1 MSRVDEMKDGE
12 TMGAEGAHV
21 AHPVLLSCRDLAEA
35 MEQFD
40 DAVCAVLR
48 VGRSDLRALN
58 LLEDGPLT
66 ATALARGLGLT
77 RPAVTALVDRLV
89 AGGFAARVAVPGDR
103 RATAVAVQPATGE
116 AFARV
121 YGPLGK
127 HVSAAIDVLSPPEQ
141 ATTSA
146 ALAMLAGAFRDAGAH
161 VAAGRSDA
169 TPPDATPPDAT
180 PPDATSPDATP
191 PDGKP
196 CDTAPA
202 GTTPFDAAPYS
213 DPPSAPPLDSH
224 PGGEQ

>member
-1 MSRVDEMKDGE
+1 MKDGE
-12 TMGAEGAHV
+12 TMGAEGARV

-127 HVSAAIDVLSPPEQ
+127 HVSAAVDVLSPPEQ
-141 ATTSA
+141 AAMSA

-161 VAAGRSDA
+161 VGAGRSDA
-169 TPPDATPPDAT
+169 TPPH
-180 PPDATSPDATP
+180 ATP

-196 CDTAPA
+196 CDTARA

-213 DPPSAPPLDSH
+213 DSPSAPPLDSD

>member
-1 MSRVDEMKDGE
+1 
-12 TMGAEGAHV
+12 MGAEGARV

-127 HVSAAIDVLSPPEQ
+127 HVSAAVDVLSPPEQ
-141 ATTSA
+141 AAMSA

-161 VAAGRSDA
+161 VGAGRSDA
-169 TPPDATPPDAT
+169 TPPH
-180 PPDATSPDATP
+180 ATP

-196 CDTAPA
+196 CDTARA

-213 DPPSAPPLDSH
+213 DSPSAPPLDSD